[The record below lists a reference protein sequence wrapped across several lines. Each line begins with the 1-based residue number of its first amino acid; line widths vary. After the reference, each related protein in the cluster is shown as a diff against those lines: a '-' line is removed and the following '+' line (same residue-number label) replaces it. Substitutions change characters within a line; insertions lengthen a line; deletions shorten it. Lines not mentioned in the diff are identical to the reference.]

1 MFVSFYTAQSLAV
14 WVTDVTSLKIPSLV
28 VFQGSRADKTLPVP
42 GKTGS
47 AQWSRADL
55 ETRSRHV
62 KEGLLA
68 VIAIVTY
75 ILSRAGFGIFSLFSS
90 N

>member
-1 MFVSFYTAQSLAV
+1 M
-14 WVTDVTSLKIPSLV
+14 TDVTSLKIPSLV
-28 VFQGSRADKTLPVP
+28 VFQGSRAGIQDPTRPL
-42 GKTGS
+42 GKTGKC
-47 AQWSRADL
+47 AVEYRADL

-75 ILSRAGFGIFSLFSS
+75 ILSRAGFGIFSFSS

>member
-1 MFVSFYTAQSLAV
+1 M
-14 WVTDVTSLKIPSLV
+14 TSLKIPSLV
-28 VFQGSRADKTLPVP
+28 VFQGSRAGNTLPGKT

-75 ILSRAGFGIFSLFSS
+75 YILSRAAFGIS